1 MSNILIAYFSRAGE
15 NYFGG
20 EIRPVSI
27 GNTKICAEL
36 LKESL
41 DADAF
46 EIEMKAPYSDNY
58 RECVAQARED
68 LQKNHLPELKTMP
81 EIIADYDVV
90 ILGYPNYCSTIPM
103 PVATFLDAYDFSGK
117 KILPFCTNE
126 GSGMGVSEA
135 DIKKYAPGADVEEGL
150 SVNGSKARESK
161 KLLED
166 WVKKLLG

>member
-81 EIIADYDVV
+81 ESIADYDVV

-117 KILPFCTNE
+117 KIILFATSG
-126 GSGMGVSEA
+126 GSGFGKTVQNLQSSASDSKIIEGTINPTSNNISE
-135 DIKKYAPGADVEEGL
+135 ITKIWL
-150 SVNGSKARESK
+150 
-161 KLLED
+161 
-166 WVKKLLG
+166 

>member
-46 EIEMKAPYSDNY
+46 EIEMKHPILITIGNVWHRQEKIY
-58 RECVAQARED
+58 R
-68 LQKNHLPELKTMP
+68 KT
-81 EIIADYDVV
+81 IYQ
-90 ILGYPNYCSTIPM
+90 N
-103 PVATFLDAYDFSGK
+103 
-117 KILPFCTNE
+117 
-126 GSGMGVSEA
+126 
-135 DIKKYAPGADVEEGL
+135 
-150 SVNGSKARESK
+150 
-161 KLLED
+161 
-166 WVKKLLG
+166 

>member
-1 MSNILIAYFSRAGE
+1 MRTLIAYFSRAGE

-20 EIRPVSI
+20 SI
-27 GNTKICAEL
+27 KNITVGNTEICANL
-36 LKESL
+36 IKEFL
-41 DADAF
+41 DADVF
-46 EIEMKAPYSDNY
+46 KIEMKKPYSDQY
-58 RECVAQARED
+58 RECVAQAKIDFTENSRPE
-68 LQKNHLPELKTMP
+68 LVKLPENM
-81 EIIADYDVV
+81 EAYDTI
-90 ILGYPNYCSTIPM
+90 ILGYPNYCGTIPM
-103 PVATFLDAYDFSGK
+103 AVATFLESFDSYGK

>member
-1 MSNILIAYFSRAGE
+1 MSN
-15 NYFGG
+15 FGG

-41 DADAF
+41 DADVF

-81 EIIADYDVV
+81 ESIADYDVV

-117 KILPFCTNE
+117 KILPFCTNVHQE
-126 GSGMGVSEA
+126 RMWKRDFLSMEA
-135 DIKKYAPGADVEEGL
+135 KPASRKSFWKTG
-150 SVNGSKARESK
+150 
-161 KLLED
+161 
-166 WVKKLLG
+166 

>member
-1 MSNILIAYFSRAGE
+1 ME
-15 NYFGG
+15 
-20 EIRPVSI
+20 
-27 GNTKICAEL
+27 
-36 LKESL
+36 LKE
-41 DADAF
+41 
-46 EIEMKAPYSDNY
+46 K
-58 RECVAQARED
+58 Q
-68 LQKNHLPELKTMP
+68 QG
-81 EIIADYDVV
+81 IADYDVV